1 MDYDKNTILAFVLIF
16 LVLIAYWMYFS
27 PKVEQRPIEDQQ
39 ITHETPPDTVQIT
52 KKVESDKIEIVSD
65 STQKSED
72 KFYPFLVNTDDVPRD
87 IIVESDFFRG
97 IISTRGAVI
106 KSWRLKNYAKPNTK
120 KVDGKILEQNWV
132 ELIGPNQD
140 FPKYF
145 GKNVTDDLE
154 NYNYGN
160 LAISLPTKFGNG
172 ETDKLPFQ
180 VEGDIQALSLSK
192 TNPVDSLIFVLKL
205 ADGGTLRKK
214 FIFNNKSYDFDLKL
228 ELKKISQH
236 LSQSNYQLN
245 WRSGLSPTEENLAED
260 LSYTKG
266 YALPR
271 KEIITFE
278 VSDDAEEKAKPII
291 GKFRWIGTTTKYFG
305 LSLVPHFPENADS
318 VSTEALVIGE
328 DIPLNAPKNLVWR
341 KFDVGFKVKSF
352 TGDMISHQ
360 YKVYLG
366 PLDYFILKD
375 YHLELERL
383 VDLGKWLR
391 QICIGILYLFEG
403 LHKYISNYGVVLI
416 IFSILIKIVLHP
428 LTKKSYVSMKKMQ
441 ELQPELAK
449 LKEQYGNDAKKL
461 QTAQMKLYKEKGI
474 NPLGGC
480 LPTLL
485 QLPLLF
491 ALYQVFRNTIS
502 LRGEPFI
509 WWIKDLSMPDTI
521 FTLPFSIPFYG
532 DKFNV
537 LPIVMCAVMF
547 IQQKMTT
554 QDPKQKAM
562 IYLMPVMMLMFFN
575 KLSAGLNLYY
585 TLFNVL
591 SLAQQMM
598 TKTDITVDSSATAKI
613 TPEKVATLSQP
624 SIKKASKKK
633 KK

>member
-27 PKVEQRPIEDQQ
+27 PKVEQRSVESQQ
-39 ITHETPPDTVQIT
+39 VTREIPPDTTQIIQKEETRKSVIT
-52 KKVESDKIEIVSD
+52 KSD
-65 STQKSED
+65 STQEKQD
-72 KFYPFLVNTDDVPRD
+72 KFYPFLVNTDDSLKE
-87 IIVESDFFRG
+87 IIVESDFFRA
-97 IISTRGAVI
+97 IFSSRGAVV
-106 KSWRLKNYAKPNTK
+106 KSWRLKNYAQPNTK
-120 KVDGKILEQNWV
+120 KVDGKIPESNWV
-132 ELIGPNQD
+132 ELIAPNKD

-145 GKNVTDDLE
+145 GKNITDDLE
-154 NYNYGN
+154 NYTYGN
-160 LAISLPTKFGNG
+160 LSLSLPTKFGNG
-172 ETDKLPFQ
+172 ETQHLPFQ
-180 VEGDIQALSLSK
+180 IEGTSQSLILSK
-192 TNPVDSLIFVLKL
+192 NNPVDSLIFSLNL
-205 ADGGTLRKK
+205 ANGGVLRKK
-214 FIFNNKSYDFDLKL
+214 FIFYNQRYDFDLKL
-228 ELKKISQH
+228 EFKKINQH

-245 WRSGLSPTEENLAED
+245 WRSGLSPTEENLEED

-278 VSDDAEEKAKPII
+278 VSDDEEKLKPII

-305 LSLVPHFPENADS
+305 LSLVPQFAENADS
-318 VSTEALVIGE
+318 ISTEALIKGE
-328 DIPLNAPKNLVWR
+328 DIQLNPQKKLIWR
-341 KFDVGFKVKSF
+341 KFEVGFKIKNF
-352 TGDMISHQ
+352 AGDKISHQ
-360 YKVYLG
+360 YKIYLG

-375 YHLELERL
+375 YNLELERL
-383 VDLGKWLR
+383 ADLGKWLR
-391 QICIGILYLFEG
+391 PICIGVLYLFEE
-403 LHKYISNYGVVLI
+403 LHKYISNYGLVLI

-441 ELQPELAK
+441 ELQPELTR

-461 QTAQMKLYKEKGI
+461 QQAQMKLYKDKGI

-491 ALYQVFRNTIS
+491 ALYQVFRNTIA

-537 LPIVMCAVMF
+537 LPIVMCAVML
-547 IQQKMTT
+547 IQQKMTV

-562 IYLMPVMMLMFFN
+562 VYLMPVMMLLFFN
-575 KLSAGLNLYY
+575 RLSSGLNLYY

-591 SLAQQMM
+591 SLGQQML
-598 TKTDITVDSSATAKI
+598 TKTDMTVQANSSVKI
-613 TPEKVATLSQP
+613 SPEKAANISQS
-624 SIKKASKKK
+624 SIKKSSKKK
-633 KK
+633 KN